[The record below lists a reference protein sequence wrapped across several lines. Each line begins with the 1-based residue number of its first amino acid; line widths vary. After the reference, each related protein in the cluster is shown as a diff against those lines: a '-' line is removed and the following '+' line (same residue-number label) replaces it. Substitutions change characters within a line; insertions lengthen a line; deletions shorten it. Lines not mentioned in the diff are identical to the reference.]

1 MNLRL
6 HMSHI
11 HVQFVMSSLSERID
25 ALLPQTQCQRC
36 GYLDCRAYAEA
47 IATGESGIDRCP
59 PGGQE
64 TLEALAALTGHRASC
79 VDPALSGFTSGQVA
93 FIIEPDC
100 IGCTKCIQACP
111 VDAIVGAARQMHTI
125 IEALCTGCELC
136 IPPCPVDCIRMQPAR
151 GVTEGVTIPAGARQR
166 AEFFRSRYQN
176 RGARLAREKSE
187 RETRLHRP
195 KVSDDALDGIARRKG
210 EIAAAVARV
219 RQKRAQRA
227 QASKKHES

>member
-1 MNLRL
+1 
-6 HMSHI
+6 
-11 HVQFVMSSLSERID
+11 VPSLTERID

-36 GYLDCRAYAEA
+36 GFVDCRSYAEA
-47 IATGESGIDRCP
+47 IATDETDIDRCP

-64 TLEALAALTGHRASC
+64 TLQALAGLTRHAATT
-79 VDPALSGFTSGQVA
+79 VDPALGSFTPNQVA
-93 FIIEPDC
+93 FIIEPEC

-111 VDAIVGAARQMHTI
+111 VDAIVGAAKQMHTI

-151 GVTEGVTIPAGARQR
+151 GITEGISVPADAHER
-166 AEFFRSRYQN
+166 ADFFRERYRSRH
-176 RGARLAREKSE
+176 
-187 RETRLHRP
+187 TRLEHD
-195 KVSDDALDGIARRKG
+195 KAVHEEQLHHQVLSDSKMDIIDQRKT

-219 RQKRAQRA
+219 RAKRVHRA